1 MSERKNGISVRRT
14 AQEVKRYKT
23 ITKILPIAISI
34 MLGAL
39 MLLYVSAVI
48 YDRSGRFTV
57 SVNPTD
63 AKYALTLSDYRD
75 FKQQNAVLASDAVLN
90 ATNISGQKIYENPT
104 IGTQDGSN
112 NGENYLEHTF
122 YCKNVGTET
131 FSFTYKLVYNNV
143 VNHLDEVIRVRL
155 YVNGVPTTYA
165 KTRSDGLGKETY
177 YCDQEFY
184 GNNIVADG
192 IIKNV
197 KPGDITKFTV
207 VVWIEGDDLDCDD
220 SKINGEIK
228 LDMIMNSIVPE

>member
-1 MSERKNGISVRRT
+1 MSEMKNGISVRRT

-23 ITKILPIAISI
+23 ITKILPIVISI

-104 IGTQDGSN
+104 IGMQDGSN

-131 FSFTYKLVYNNV
+131 FAFTYRLVYNNV

-165 KTRSDGLGKETY
+165 KTRSDGQGKENH
-177 YCDQEFY
+177 YCDEEFY